1 MFGFYSPFLN
11 ILEVV
16 LVSATIGVVSTTVG
30 LVFLGMPRVESISRT
45 QLALAA
51 PVGFASLALFA
62 LFCRGLFGSI
72 ISDSVF
78 QLSVISCIVVS
89 ISLSILVYGKK
100 LFESA
105 FLRLFRNHLFSLSGL
120 MALYFVLSGALKNGI
135 YSLPLRNGSDHIGYI
150 QGAWFVLSDL
160 FQAPN
165 LDSGLSLMEMK
176 SAILVPYDDRMLAYA
191 ATAVASLFV
200 FGQWQWSYMTIA
212 AAVFGFLGNYYIAV
226 ARDRNKDS
234 ALLVLAVFLLSQVF
248 DILEMGYLGKGL
260 FYLFAI
266 LVFGELL
273 SSKETKNHLLVL
285 FGLILGGV
293 YSTMASILFITLF
306 SACIIFALAIMEKPF
321 SSSTI
326 FKASSRQELV
336 LRKLGFLILGVLAS
350 TGWTRNF
357 QNPIDLNF
365 NPRSNYTPLE
375 ILGNSWDFSWWG
387 APGQLGIIG
396 FACLVLLLLGVATFT
411 LLKLSSKDFTLV
423 SSLIFCL
430 AISTLILLGDGSWAT
445 YQLVSFCS
453 LVFLLAISRG
463 HGMLDNTNA

>member
-11 ILEVV
+11 ILEV
-16 LVSATIGVVSTTVG
+16 LFVSATIGVVTTTVG
-30 LVFLGMPRVESISRT
+30 LVFLGMPRVESLSRT

-51 PVGFASLALFA
+51 PVGFASLAIFG

-72 ISDSVF
+72 ISESAF
-78 QLSVISCIVVS
+78 QLSVIFCIVICIVIS
-89 ISLSILVYGKK
+89 IFVYGKK
-100 LFESA
+100 LFKSS
-105 FLRLFRNHLFSLSGL
+105 FPKQFRRSLVSLIGL
-120 MALYFVLSGALKNGI
+120 MVLYFALSGALKNGI

-165 LDSGLSLMEMK
+165 LDPGLSLMEMK
-176 SAILVPYDDRMLAYA
+176 SSILAPYDDRMLAYA

-226 ARDRNKDS
+226 SRDKNKDS
-234 ALLVLAVFLLSQVF
+234 TLLVLAVFLLSQVF
-248 DILEMGYLGKGL
+248 DILQMGYLGKGL

-293 YSTMASILFITLF
+293 YSTMASIIFLTLF
-306 SACIIFALAIMEKPF
+306 SACMLFALAIMEKPF
-321 SSSTI
+321 RSRVI
-326 FKASSRQELV
+326 FKAGSRQELV
-336 LRKLGFLILGVLAS
+336 LRKLGFLILGILAS

-365 NPRSNYTPLE
+365 NPRSDYTPLE

-396 FACLVLLLLGVATFT
+396 LACLVLLLLAVATFT
-411 LLKLSSKDFTLV
+411 LLKLSSKEFTLV
-423 SSLIFCL
+423 SSLLFCL
-430 AISTLILLGDGSWAT
+430 AISTLILFGNGSWAT

-463 HGMLDNTNA
+463 TEMLDNIND